1 MKDETQC
8 NNDLEFI
15 IKQHQKEIW
24 EYKKKESEWEETKNQ
39 LEGTKQIVNRLTEQV
54 SELKYNNK
62 VLKDELERLAEENT
76 NIRIVHQTMHEK

>member
-1 MKDETQC
+1 MKDETQGD
-8 NNDLEFI
+8 NDLEFI

-54 SELKYNNK
+54 SELKYSNQ
-62 VLKDELERLAEENT
+62 VLKDEIDRLAEENS
-76 NIRIVHQTMHEK
+76 NIRIIQKS

>member
-1 MKDETQC
+1 MKDKTQG

>member
-1 MKDETQC
+1 MKDETQG

-76 NIRIVHQTMHEK
+76 NIIIVNQTMHEK

>member
-1 MKDETQC
+1 MKDETQG

-39 LEGTKQIVNRLTEQV
+39 LEGTKQIVNRLTEQI
-54 SELKYNNK
+54 SELKYSNQ
-62 VLKDELERLAEENT
+62 VLKDEIDRLAEENS
-76 NIRIVHQTMHEK
+76 NIRIIQKS

>member
-1 MKDETQC
+1 MKDETQG

-54 SELKYNNK
+54 SELKYSNQ
-62 VLKDELERLAEENT
+62 VLKDEIDRLAEENS
-76 NIRIVHQTMHEK
+76 NIRIIQKS

>member
-1 MKDETQC
+1 MKDETQG

>member
-1 MKDETQC
+1 MKDETQG

-54 SELKYNNK
+54 SELKYSNK
-62 VLKDELERLAEENT
+62 VLKDELERLAEENS
-76 NIRIVHQTMHEK
+76 NIRIIQKQ

>member
-1 MKDETQC
+1 MKDETQG

-62 VLKDELERLAEENT
+62 AGWIFL
-76 NIRIVHQTMHEK
+76 